1 MFQSQP
7 RLSIKSIHSLHWRP
21 HLQFCE
27 KFFTWTYKAW
37 KISGLLMFCEIGK
50 LRARK
55 RFLYFGL
62 GVWSNISKHTWLVIL
77 TLMFGYLI
85 ARVWIFSLPGI
96 KEHPCDPNEAT
107 QLVNYLMHWKEK
119 RERVWER
126 KFRVLHLRVTLC
138 HLNGI
143 SSKILD
149 GNLGCSDCNQKTKL
163 V

>member
-7 RLSIKSIHSLHWRP
+7 RLSIKSIHFLHWRP

-27 KFFTWTYKAW
+27 KSFAWTYKAW
-37 KISGLLMFCEIGK
+37 KIIGLLMFSEIGK
-50 LRARK
+50 LRERK

-62 GVWSNISKHTWLVIL
+62 GVWSNISKHTCLDIL
-77 TLMFGYLI
+77 RLMFGYVI

-107 QLVNYLMHWKEK
+107 QLVNYLMHF
-119 RERVWER
+119 ERVWER

-143 SSKILD
+143 SSKILHGD
-149 GNLGCSDCNQKTKL
+149 LGCSDCNQKTKP